1 MSAFPHDTS
10 YCDLNQQRLGSPLT
24 PSSVARVASPTVL
37 IVDDDSVFRQLEA
50 RVLCEQGYNV
60 LQADCADEALRLA
73 GATPTLH
80 LLLTDFNMPGVDG
93 VELAQQFRTLRPETP
108 VLMVSGSLPLMEHKV
123 KDLDRFAVLEK
134 SSSFEELLEKV
145 RTLLA
150 EVTPLPFP
158 GNDNDERNP
167 KSKVRDP
174 KPEK

>member
-10 YCDLNQQRLGSPLT
+10 YCDLNQQRLDSPLP

-60 LQADCADEALRLA
+60 LQADCADEALRLI
-73 GATPTLH
+73 GTTVTLD
-80 LLLTDFNMPGVDG
+80 LLLTDFNMPGADG
-93 VELAQQFRTLRPETP
+93 VELTRQFRTLRPETP
-108 VLMVSGSLPLMEHKV
+108 VLLVSGSLPPIQHRV

-134 SSSFEELLEKV
+134 SSTFNELLEKV
-145 RTLLA
+145 RKLLA

-158 GNDNDERNP
+158 GND
-167 KSKVRDP
+167 K
-174 KPEK
+174 